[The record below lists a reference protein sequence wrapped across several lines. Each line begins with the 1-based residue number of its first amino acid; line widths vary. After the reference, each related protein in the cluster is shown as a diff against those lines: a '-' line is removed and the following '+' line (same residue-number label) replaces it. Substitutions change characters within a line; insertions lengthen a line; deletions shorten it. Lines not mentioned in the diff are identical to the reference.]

1 MTEKVK
7 LKTGLPYNSAD
18 PEIKSIHLFG
28 KSVYRNSIEFRRKI
42 GGGSRKFYPGCLAGL
57 GAEPVSI
64 SPYGLITAAIF
75 IWGRIVLSI

>member
-28 KSVYRNSIEFRRKI
+28 KKRIQEFNRVSPEDWRRQREI
-42 GGGSRKFYPGCLAGL
+42 LSGL
-57 GAEPVSI
+57 FGRFGRGVRVNQPLWI
-64 SPYGLITAAIF
+64 DYG
-75 IWGRIVLSI
+75 